1 MDGLLAL
8 LVEEASQAERCGR
21 PFPLTI
27 VFVERKVFLMAV
39 TFDLLVLYSIKF

>member
-8 LVEEASQAERCGR
+8 LVEEASLAERCGR

-39 TFDLLVLYSIKF
+39 NI